1 LYINADNVL
10 TPFLS
15 GIADA
20 IDAMGGLNGI
30 LASTALLINGIYGN
44 KIAESMRFMVAN
56 IKVLSGLE

>member
-1 LYINADNVL
+1 LYIDADNVL

-30 LASTALLINGIYGN
+30 LASTALLINRIYGN
-44 KIAESMRFMVAN
+44 KIAESMRSMVAN